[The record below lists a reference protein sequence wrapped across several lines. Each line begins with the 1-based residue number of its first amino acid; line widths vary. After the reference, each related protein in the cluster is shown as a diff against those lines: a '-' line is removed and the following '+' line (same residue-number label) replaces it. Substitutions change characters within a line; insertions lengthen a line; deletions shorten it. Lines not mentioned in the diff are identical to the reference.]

1 MAGRK
6 CEVSGNRS
14 EPALGLDNGGEMVGT
29 RESQVYKDT
38 HKMRLHLWCMCA
50 G

>member
-14 EPALGLDNGGEMVGT
+14 KSALLGLGNGGEMAGT
-29 RESQVYKDT
+29 QDSQVYEDT
-38 HKMRLHLWCMCA
+38 HRMRLY
-50 G
+50 